1 MQIVLVQKSIV
12 DLPVEAIINAADV
25 SLKMNGGVAA
35 AIKKKGGKDIEDEA
49 VEAAPAELGQA
60 IATSAGKLDA
70 KFVIHA
76 AAIKLGVPAIE
87 ENIRKAIKNSLE
99 LADSLE
105 CESLAIPA
113 IGTGAGGF
121 PKEDSARVLLEE
133 ISAFKPNS
141 VKTILVSLMGE
152 SFAIFQK
159 KAGELNVSIVG
170 FFEFE
175 KQLKI
180 QAEKHEAELDAKAKN
195 EPEEEIVAEKA
206 ESFSDEIQKENSND
220 S

>member
-12 DLPVEAIINAADV
+12 DLPVEAIVNAADV

-49 VEAAPAELGQA
+49 IEAAPVELGQA

-76 AAIKLGVPAIE
+76 AGIKLGVPALE

-113 IGTGAGGF
+113 VGTGAGNF
-121 PKEDSARVLLEE
+121 SKEDCARVLLEE
-133 ISAFKPNS
+133 LSAFKPAS
-141 VKTILVSLMGE
+141 VKTVLVSLMAD
-152 SFAIFQK
+152 SFLLFQK
-159 KAGELNVSIVG
+159 KAGEMNVAVVNFAS
-170 FFEFE
+170 FE
-175 KQLKI
+175 KQLKD
-180 QAEKHEAELDAKAKN
+180 QSEKREAELDAKADD
-195 EPEEEIVAEKA
+195 EPEEPAATQTVELPTD
-206 ESFSDEIQKENSND
+206 ESQKENGND